1 MIRGL
6 IQQTLLLTLT
16 VSALGA
22 QPPRTRIDSYS
33 LPNGLTV
40 HLVEDHSSQVV
51 AVDLWYNVGSRN
63 EVKGR
68 TGFAHLFEHMMFQ
81 GSGNVKKGDHMAL
94 IGNAGGE
101 LNGSTRADVTNYYEY
116 LPSNRLNLALWLE
129 ADRMRSLAITPENLK
144 NQQEA
149 VKEERRLRVD
159 NQPYS
164 GALVEGLPTLWDA
177 TGCFA
182 YSHPSIGSMDDLNA
196 ATVSDVQGFF
206 NLYYAPNNATLV
218 VVGDFKPAEARQ
230 MIAQYFSSIPRGKE
244 APAVQC
250 TQTLGTAARRTVF
263 PDKNATLPAA
273 LIAYR
278 IPAVNHPDYPA
289 LELLGTILG
298 GGESSRFNRVL
309 GREAK
314 LTIAN
319 QALVNPFGP
328 TRGPGAWAALAV
340 ANQGVA
346 IESAEQLMMSEIAR
360 VATGGVT
367 DAEVTKAKNAYRYG
381 KVSERQ
387 QALFFAEALH
397 FAAMFLGDVKA
408 VDTDLDRYDAVTAAD
423 IKRVAA
429 TYLQPAN
436 SLTLIIQ
443 PEKK

>member
-1 MIRGL
+1 M
-6 IQQTLLLTLT
+6 
-16 VSALGA
+16 
-22 QPPRTRIDSYS
+22 
-33 LPNGLTV
+33 
-40 HLVEDHSSQVV
+40 
-51 AVDLWYNVGSRN
+51 
-63 EVKGR
+63 
-68 TGFAHLFEHMMFQ
+68 
-81 GSGNVKKGDHMAL
+81 
-94 IGNAGGE
+94 
-101 LNGSTRADVTNYYEY
+101 
-116 LPSNRLNLALWLE
+116 
-129 ADRMRSLAITPENLK
+129 
-144 NQQEA
+144 
-149 VKEERRLRVD
+149 
-159 NQPYS
+159 
-164 GALVEGLPTLWDA
+164 
-177 TGCFA
+177 
-182 YSHPSIGSMDDLNA
+182 
-196 ATVSDVQGFF
+196 
-206 NLYYAPNNATLV
+206 
-218 VVGDFKPAEARQ
+218 
-230 MIAQYFSSIPRGKE
+230 
-244 APAVQC
+244 
-250 TQTLGTAARRTVF
+250 
-263 PDKNATLPAA
+263 
-273 LIAYR
+273 
-278 IPAVNHPDYPA
+278 NHPDYPA

-328 TRGPGAWAALAV
+328 PRGPGAWAALAV

-408 VDTDLDRYDAVTAAD
+408 VDTDLDRYAAVTAAD

-429 TYLQPAN
+429 TFLQPAN